1 MENDFIV
8 NDISKCYTLVQQESM
23 IAYRSGLSIALKKA
37 LSKTAKI
44 ENIKTLQ
51 SYQKKGKRLTK
62 IHKNLTDNLG

>member
-1 MENDFIV
+1 
-8 NDISKCYTLVQQESM
+8 M

-62 IHKNLTDNLG
+62 IHKNLTDN